1 MPEVTLSGGSI
12 LTTLA
17 VILIVLESISILS
30 KGIEGWKS
38 LTGKNTRQREMRDV
52 HDRITSLENR
62 MSSAEHRLDQG
73 NRRFAETTNDTTE
86 TLLALKGIIQY
97 LRNGSDESKLQAVET
112 KLDKYLIEK
121 KGIKLEDV

>member
-121 KGIKLEDV
+121 KGIKLEDF

>member
-17 VILIVLESISILS
+17 VILIVMESISILS

>member
-1 MPEVTLSGGSI
+1 MPEVTLSGGCI

-52 HDRITSLENR
+52 HDRIISLENR